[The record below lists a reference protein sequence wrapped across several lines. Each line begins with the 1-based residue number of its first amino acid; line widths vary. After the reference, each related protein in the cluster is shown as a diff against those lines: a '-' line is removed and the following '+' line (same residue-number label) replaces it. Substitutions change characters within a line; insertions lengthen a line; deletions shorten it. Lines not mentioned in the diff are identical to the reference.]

1 MSHSRLNA
9 YRVMW
14 LFVFF
19 DLPTNTKK
27 ERKAA
32 QGFRKNLLKNG
43 FTMMQYSVYT
53 RHCASAESVTV
64 HLNRINKSIPSA
76 GHVSIV
82 QITDKQYSNIQNFWG
97 ISSKPLGATPQQ
109 LELF

>member
-1 MSHSRLNA
+1 MEQTRLNA
-9 YRVMW
+9 YHIMW

-32 QGFRKNLLKNG
+32 GRFRKNLLQDG
-43 FTMMQYSVYT
+43 FTMMQYSVYI
-53 RHCASAESVTV
+53 RHCASKESATV
-64 HLNRINKSIPSA
+64 HEKRIKSVIPEK
-76 GHVSIV
+76 GQVSILSV
-82 QITDKQYSNIQNFWG
+82 TDKQYGQIMNYWG
-97 ISSKPLGATPQQ
+97 KAEKALPEGPKQ